1 MKKDILPIRYRW
13 YIIVI
18 AVMMTALMAAPIRKS
33 RINTDLNA
41 YLPNDIPSKV
51 NLEKLE
57 NVFGKTD
64 PLILFFET
72 DDILSKPTLERIKAL
87 NDSLERLPQLRDV
100 VSLFTTKY
108 IRSEEGTMVVDPVIK
123 HIPEDASDREKLRA
137 EIKDNPLAYK
147 LVVSDDFRYA
157 LIMLNPAAGF
167 SDDEVLKVIHRLL
180 EENPGPEKTYLNG
193 MPYLR
198 DEIQK
203 KAIRDLAIL
212 MPLGLLIMIGFL
224 YFSFREI
231 KGVLV
236 PLSVVVMSIVL
247 SMGLMPLLGYDLS
260 LIAVLVP
267 ILMIAIANNYGV
279 HIVTRY
285 QELNARYRTRSMN
298 TILDEALYYL
308 RSPILLTALTT
319 IVGILGMVTHIMLP
333 AKQMGI
339 VSAAGITFALLL
351 SLYYIPAVMSLLKKG
366 KPHNSFITEKH
377 TIADKILFWAGRIT
391 TTYPKTV
398 ITVFALVFLLTG
410 AGIYRL
416 KVSFNN
422 EKMMPASHPL
432 RISTAIAN
440 NHLGG
445 AKVISLLFEGD
456 IMDPAVLKTMDRFES
471 ELKKLPE
478 TGSVTSLA
486 TVVRTISRAM
496 NDPGDPMYDKI
507 PDSRDAIAQYIEF
520 YNLSGNPEDFEQLVD
535 FDYTKAVVNIQ
546 FKATDIKEF
555 RKVESVIDS
564 LIASTPYCTVKA
576 GNCIVEKEMAESIV
590 KGQNYSLVFAFGA
603 IILLLWWIFRSLKAG
618 LMGSIPLAF
627 SVICNFGLMGWLG
640 FELDIATS
648 LLSSVAIGIGVDYTI
663 HLFWRLK
670 TELSDGVEYH
680 EAIRKTLKTTGRG
693 ISINAF
699 SVMTGFAVLFFS
711 GLTILK
717 SFGFLIIFSLL
728 LCLLCAILLI
738 PSICLLTKPAFL
750 EKSPIRNFNDINGYE
765 DKHIDFSSPEPAF
778 SHPAESPGCPPDSR

>member
-1 MKKDILPIRYRW
+1 MNNDILSIRYRW
-13 YIIVI
+13 LFI
-18 AVMMTALMAAPIRKS
+18 ALAALITVLVAIPVPNS

-41 YLPNDIPSKV
+41 YLPEKMPSKV

-57 NVFGKTD
+57 SVFGKTD
-64 PLILFFET
+64 PVILIFET
-72 DDILSKPTLERIKAL
+72 DDVLNGSTLKRIKAM
-87 NDSLERLPQLRDV
+87 NNSLEKMPQFRDV

-108 IRSEEGTMVVDPVIK
+108 IRSEEGSMVVDPVVK
-123 HIPEDASDREKLRA
+123 NFPANRAEREKLRA
-137 EIKDNPLAYK
+137 EIRDNPLAYK
-147 LVVSDDFRYA
+147 LVVSGDFKYT
-157 LIMLNPAAGF
+157 LIMLNPAQGV
-167 SDDEVLKVIHRLL
+167 SDDELFKTINRLL
-180 EENPGPEKTYLNG
+180 KENPGPEKTYLNG

-247 SMGLMPLLGYDLS
+247 AMGLMPLLGYDLS

-279 HIVTRY
+279 HIITRY
-285 QELNARYRTRSMN
+285 QELNARYRSRSMN

-308 RSPILLTALTT
+308 SNPILLTALTT

-351 SLYYIPAVMSLLKKG
+351 SLYYVPAVMSFLKKG
-366 KPHNSFITEKH
+366 KPNKSFIVEKH
-377 TIADKILFWAGRIT
+377 TAVDKFLTWSGKVATASPKRVIA
-391 TTYPKTV
+391 
-398 ITVFALVFLLTG
+398 VFAIVLLLTG

-422 EKMMPASHPL
+422 ENMMPASHPL
-432 RISTAIAN
+432 QISTKIAN
-440 NHLGG
+440 DHLGG
-445 AKVISLLFEGD
+445 TKIISLMFEGD
-456 IMDPAVLKTMDRFES
+456 IKDPVLLKTMDRFET

-486 TVVRTISRAM
+486 TVIRTISRAM

-520 YNLSGNPEDFEQLVD
+520 YNLSGDPDDFEQLVD
-535 FDYTKAVVNIQ
+535 FDYTKAVMNIQ
-546 FKATDIKEF
+546 FRATGIREF
-555 RKVESVIDS
+555 RKVESAIDK
-564 LIASTPYCTVKA
+564 LMASAPYCRLKA
-576 GNCIVEKEMAESIV
+576 GHCIVEKEMAEAIV

-618 LMGSIPLAF
+618 LMGSIPLVF
-627 SVICNFGLMGWLG
+627 CIMCNFGLMGWLG

-699 SVMTGFAVLFFS
+699 SVMTGFAVLLLS

-717 SFGFLIIFSLL
+717 AFGFLIIFSLL

-738 PSICLLTKPAFL
+738 PAICLQLRPAFL
-750 EKSPIRNFNDINGYE
+750 EKSPIQNFNRINGL
-765 DKHIDFSSPEPAF
+765 
-778 SHPAESPGCPPDSR
+778 